1 MVNVRNFSLR
11 PGPTEEEK
19 EAAEAFSW
27 LVSSCAALSSTWM
40 GSNAAIIKNMKWVVP
55 QPHVN

>member
-19 EAAEAFSW
+19 EAAEAFRW
-27 LVSSCAALSSTWM
+27 LVSSCVCSSELSLD
-40 GSNAAIIKNMKWVVP
+40 GE
-55 QPHVN
+55 